1 MTSWVESFIP
11 VIVIFVMVIV
21 GTDLRFADFQRVRRY
36 PILVPGIVIGQWV
49 LLTVVAGSAGYLL
62 DLPPTIT
69 GGAILFAAAPV
80 AALSGYYTQLANGHL
95 ALAVTVAAISNL
107 LAAIFTPLAASVGF
121 WYFLGSNGAMELPVL
136 KIALQ
141 TVIGLLLPL
150 LAGMLLRHFASNWI
164 ARWRGLLQGIS
175 LIAIFAMLGFVIFDQ
190 FPAIRAQ
197 FGLLFSVSIV
207 LTLAMLAVGFLSVK
221 LVVHASQDRR
231 ALIWGFP
238 ARNVG
243 IATLAATSV
252 MGQMAVASFIAVLFT
267 TQVILLVPLALWLRA
282 HSRNKCEPGSEQIAI
297 RPLA

>member
-11 VIVIFVMVIV
+11 AVVIFVMVIV
-21 GTDLRFADFQRVRRY
+21 GTELRFADFQRVRRY
-36 PILVPGIVIGQWV
+36 PVLVPGMVIGQWV

-95 ALAVTVAAISNL
+95 ALAVTVAAVSNL
-107 LAAIFTPLAASVGF
+107 LAVIFTPLAAAVGF
-121 WYFLGSNGAMELPVL
+121 GYFLGSNGAMELPVL

-141 TVIGLLLPL
+141 TVIGLLVPL
-150 LAGMLLRHFASNWI
+150 LFGMLLRHFATNWI
-164 ARWRGLLQGIS
+164 ARWRGLLQGMG
-175 LIAIFAMLGFVIFDQ
+175 LVAIFTMLGVVIFDQ
-190 FPAIRAQ
+190 FAAIRAQ
-197 FGLLFSVSIV
+197 IGVLFSVSIV

-221 LVVHASQDRR
+221 LLVDDAQDRR
-231 ALIWGFP
+231 ALLWGFP

-243 IATLAATSV
+243 IATLAATAV

-267 TQVILLVPLALWLRA
+267 TQVMLLVPLALWLRA
-282 HSRNKCEPGSEQIAI
+282 RQNLYSGNG
-297 RPLA
+297 